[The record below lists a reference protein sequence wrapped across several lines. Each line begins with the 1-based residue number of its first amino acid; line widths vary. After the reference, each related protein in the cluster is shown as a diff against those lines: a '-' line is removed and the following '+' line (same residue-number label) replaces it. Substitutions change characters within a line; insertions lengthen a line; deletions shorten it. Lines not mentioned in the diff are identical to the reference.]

1 LNVYQAL
8 AYETG
13 VTALGPIVS
22 ALLRLKGEGAENVPD
37 QGGALVVS
45 NHRNPVLDPAAIA
58 INIARPI
65 NFVAA
70 SVAFMIPGVSQLFRG
85 VGARSMDVFG
95 GEKSKEDLSEAAR
108 LIQDGELV
116 GVFPEGVHTIAH
128 LHSVSKIRTFRT
140 GFARIALEARAP
152 IIPVAVIG
160 KGERN
165 LPTVPPWMV
174 KPFFDHP
181 EFQKGVSWT
190 YYKRVLV
197 RVGRPLDLSGFYDE
211 EMDKA
216 LISQISGKVRRV
228 IIKLY
233 NGEDL
238 DRFLT
243 GEVPFDIAYD
253 RV

>member
-1 LNVYQAL
+1 MNVYQAL
-8 AYETG
+8 AYEVA
-13 VTALGPIVS
+13 VTTIGPLVS
-22 ALLRLKGEGAENVPD
+22 ALLRLKGEGEENIPET
-37 QGGALVVS
+37 GGALIVS
-45 NHRNPVLDPAAIA
+45 NHRNPILDPAAITL
-58 INIARPI
+58 NVTRPI

-70 SVAFMIPGVSQLFRG
+70 SVAFMIPGFSHVVRG
-85 VGARSMDVFG
+85 LGAQSMDVFG
-95 GEKSKEDLSEAAR
+95 GAKSKEDLSVAAQ
-108 LIQDGELV
+108 LIKDGELV

-140 GFARIALEARAP
+140 GFARIALEAQAP

-160 KGERN
+160 QGERN
-165 LPTVPPWMV
+165 LPTIPTWMV

-181 EFQKGVSWT
+181 EFQAGVSWT

-197 RVGRPLDLSGFYDE
+197 RIGRPMDLSGYYGE
-211 EMDKA
+211 EMNKA

-238 DRFLT
+238 DRFMT
-243 GEVPFDIAYD
+243 GEKPFDIAYD

>member
-8 AYETG
+8 AYELG
-13 VTALGPIVS
+13 VTTLGPFIS
-22 ALLRLKGEGAENVPD
+22 AMLRLRGEGAENVPE
-37 QGGALVVS
+37 QGGALIVS
-45 NHRNPVLDPAAIA
+45 NHRNPVLDPVSIA
-58 INIARPI
+58 LNVNRPI

-95 GEKSKEDLSEAAR
+95 GERSQQDLSEAAR

-140 GFARIALEARAP
+140 GFARIALEARSP

-165 LPTVPPWMV
+165 LPTLPAWMV

-181 EFQKGVSWT
+181 EFQTGVSWT
-190 YYKRVLV
+190 YYKRVMV
-197 RVGRPLDLSGFYDE
+197 RIGTPIDLSGYYDE
-211 EMDKA
+211 VMDKA
-216 LISQISGKVRRV
+216 LISQISGKVRRI

-238 DRFLT
+238 DRFMN
-243 GEVPFDIAYD
+243 GKIPFDIAYD